1 MSITTYINKTKKGHE
16 MSKNEENKK
25 KLATY
30 HFEGCVQTL
39 VGAFTTFNV
48 KASKK
53 EVEEYRRMVEA
64 YTIDEMNNAV
74 LPLGLKVKVRKNLN
88 YMKLPLE
95 AQKKV
100 DEVDRA
106 IGDDNCY
113 QCSDGTLLEIGRYI
127 KTPTSKKPSFV
138 PFKKDKN

>member
-1 MSITTYINKTKKGHE
+1 MSEKIKEVVKAIARHT
-16 MSKNEENKK
+16 
-25 KLATY
+25 
-30 HFEGCVQTL
+30 FEGCVQTL
-39 VGAFTTFNV
+39 VGGFTTFNV

-53 EVEEYRRMVEA
+53 EVEAYTRMVEG
-64 YTIDEMNNAV
+64 YSIDQMNEAV
-74 LPLGLKVKVRKNLN
+74 LPFGLKVKVRKNLN

-113 QCSDGTLLEIGRYI
+113 ELSDGTFLEIGRYI

-138 PFKKDKN
+138 PFKKKGNKN

>member
-1 MSITTYINKTKKGHE
+1 MSEKVKEVVKAIARHT
-16 MSKNEENKK
+16 
-25 KLATY
+25 
-30 HFEGCVQTL
+30 FEGCVQTL
-39 VGAFTTFNV
+39 VGGFTTFNV
-48 KASKK
+48 NASKK
-53 EVEEYRRMVEA
+53 EVEAYTRMVEG
-64 YTIDEMNNAV
+64 YSIDQMNEAV
-74 LPLGLKVKVRKNLN
+74 LPFGLKVKVRKNLN

-113 QCSDGTLLEIGRYI
+113 ELSDGTFLEIGRYI

-138 PFKKDKN
+138 PFKKKDDKN

>member
-1 MSITTYINKTKKGHE
+1 MSEKVKEVVKAIARHT
-16 MSKNEENKK
+16 
-25 KLATY
+25 
-30 HFEGCVQTL
+30 FEGCVQTL
-39 VGAFTTFNV
+39 VGGFTTFNV
-48 KASKK
+48 NASKK
-53 EVEEYRRMVEA
+53 EVEAYTRMVEG
-64 YTIDEMNNAV
+64 YSIDQMNEAV
-74 LPLGLKVKVRKNLN
+74 LPFGLKVKVRKNLN

-113 QCSDGTLLEIGRYI
+113 ELSDGTFLEIGRYI

-138 PFKKDKN
+138 PFKKKGNKN